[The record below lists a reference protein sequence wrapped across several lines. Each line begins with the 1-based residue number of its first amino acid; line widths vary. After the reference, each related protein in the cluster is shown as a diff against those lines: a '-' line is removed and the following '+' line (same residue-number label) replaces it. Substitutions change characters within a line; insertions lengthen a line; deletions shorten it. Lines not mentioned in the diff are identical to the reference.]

1 MATSNSGAVSLKLL
15 IDRKNQKV
23 LFAEA
28 GKDFVDFLFTLL
40 SLPVG
45 TVIRLLSKGEM
56 VGSFGKPYERVE
68 NLDDTY
74 MQPELNKDI
83 VLQPRA
89 LVTGPN
95 ILKLANNVESSAPK
109 VLYLCPAFYDGTQA
123 HPYVT
128 ENPNEECPSCT
139 RTMDLQTTYVGQPTT
154 TAGTSGAVATGY
166 VKGVVTYMIMDD
178 LEVKPMS
185 TISSITMLN
194 RLNIKD
200 VEALEEKVVELA
212 MDKGVEL
219 LKESLLSKSILT
231 NVFLGKKTGIGID
244 ILEQLLHKGNTTFSS
259 GSCALGSSTPSSEA
273 NPSSS
278 SNATSTIF
286 SSGWK
291 PAISSKFASTLNSTS
306 FSHAFQFDTSS
317 ASAATN
323 TTSTSFGASLI
334 SATTSNSAATIFGM
348 PSASAPTSNSLPTLF
363 GASTVSSPSTNNASV
378 FGLSNGASS
387 TGMFPFTSS
396 TTTTTPSQ
404 PAFGNSNSIF
414 GFPTAPSGN
423 NDQMNMEDSMAAPP
437 PTVAVFGQ
445 QPSSTTQFTPTF
457 LVFGQQPVST
467 PQAPFVFGGSSNG
480 FQFQSQPNQSN
491 SQNPP
496 PFQGSNSLANLQNPA
511 PFQYSLGLTSNSFSL
526 GAADKSNRSIVRVN
540 HGKNR
545 KK

>member
-278 SNATSTIF
+278 T
-286 SSGWK
+286 
-291 PAISSKFASTLNSTS
+291 
-306 FSHAFQFDTSS
+306 
-317 ASAATN
+317 SAATN